1 MRIPFLLLALATA
14 PLEAQRSPVG
24 LYFQAGGEG
33 LGLSA
38 NLDVGLTQSL
48 RLRGGAG
55 WIWTVAT
62 FPVTA
67 SYLVSKKNSTI
78 EVGAGFTVMHF
89 IDEMTDDEGSVNDFF
104 ENLFFFE
111 GREDEVIPLGIV
123 GWRYHPR
130 NGAILRLAVNP
141 MLVNDRV
148 HLYGGLSL
156 GFTF

>member
-1 MRIPFLLLALATA
+1 MRISFLLLALAAA
-14 PLEAQRSPVG
+14 PLEAQHSPVG

-67 SYLVSKKNSTI
+67 SYLVSHKNSTF
-78 EVGAGFTVMHF
+78 EVGGGVTVMHF
-89 IDEMTDDEGSVNDFF
+89 VDEFTDDEGTINDFF
-104 ENLFFFE
+104 ENVFFLE
-111 GREDEVIPLGIV
+111 GQKDKTIPVGIV

-130 NGAILRLAVNP
+130 HGAILRLALNP